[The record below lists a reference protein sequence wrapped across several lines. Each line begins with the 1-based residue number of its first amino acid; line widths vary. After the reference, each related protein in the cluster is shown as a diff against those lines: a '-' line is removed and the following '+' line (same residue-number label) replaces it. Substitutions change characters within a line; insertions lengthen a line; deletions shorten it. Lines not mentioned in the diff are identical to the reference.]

1 MGRGC
6 QADLDPRSIPTSP
19 TTVAAVPPMSNQ
31 MVLSVG
37 LPVKKREKLE
47 LMESEALIP

>member
-1 MGRGC
+1 
-6 QADLDPRSIPTSP
+6 
-19 TTVAAVPPMSNQ
+19 MSNH

-47 LMESEALIP
+47 LMESDARPHPLDDVNRVFEKLENL